1 VSDTA
6 DRAARSRSFETAA
19 VDYERYRPDYPR
31 EAIEWAA
38 EQIRLGARARVLDVG
53 AGTGKLTRGLVGAGF
68 AVAAVEPGGAML
80 DELRIAVPE
89 AAAHEA
95 PAEQIPLPD
104 ESFDAVFAAQ
114 CFHWFDRE
122 RALPELRRV
131 LRPGGGLV
139 LVWNWWDERD
149 PLQAELGPIVGYDGL
164 SPFREP
170 ELPGPPWF
178 SEIGRTVVDS
188 VDESSPEQLVG
199 MLATTSTYLTADPM
213 EGEEWL
219 ASIRERAEG
228 YGSRFPF
235 PKLTYVFAYRRLDE

>member
-1 VSDTA
+1 
-6 DRAARSRSFETAA
+6 
-19 VDYERYRPDYPR
+19 
-31 EAIEWAA
+31 
-38 EQIRLGARARVLDVG
+38 
-53 AGTGKLTRGLVGAGF
+53 
-68 AVAAVEPGGAML
+68 M
-80 DELRIAVPE
+80 PE
-89 AAAHEA
+89 AEALEA

-104 ESFDAVFAAQ
+104 ESCDAVFAAQ

-149 PLQAELGPIVGYDGL
+149 PLQKELGPVVGYAGL
-164 SPFREP
+164 SPYREP

-178 SEIGRTVVDS
+178 AEIGRTVTES

-199 MLATTSTYLTADPM
+199 MLATTSTYLTADSV

-219 ASIRERAEG
+219 ASIRQRAEG
-228 YGSRFPF
+228 YGTRFPL
-235 PKLTYVFAYRRLDE
+235 PKRTYVFAYRRL